1 MTLFSVPRVASL
13 CALLIRVVNAQLD
26 AQHVLG
32 DLSFN
37 TTTSSAECE
46 SACSSIYTL
55 LGPDKVF
62 TYPSIPTEL
71 LTGPGGYF
79 SVQQQETIPVCHVL
93 PSSASDVSGVV
104 NIIGNHECI
113 FAVKSG
119 GHAQFSG
126 SSSAPGGITLDLRNL
141 NGLALVNDSDGVTTA
156 QIGTGN
162 RWGNVYDFIGP
173 KNITVT
179 GGRDSDVGVG
189 GFLLGGGISFISRR
203 YGWGCDNVRNYEVVL
218 ANGSIAQINQRT
230 SPDLY
235 WALRGGGNN
244 FGVVTRFD
252 LETYPSFPLWGGTAI
267 SMLSDIKPTLAR
279 LGLSRSFT
287 LTKFSIISSA
297 VDLINDLVC
306 KFGYC
311 TSIPQFASLLSQ
323 MATDSENDHYA
334 QGYGFLFL
342 LPHTKTYFTGVQLHH
357 GQALEAETAHAY
369 RAFRDLKTVYG
380 TLRVSD
386 VSDFG
391 KEFTSYSPQG
401 MR

>member
-1 MTLFSVPRVASL
+1 MALSSIPRVALL
-13 CALLIRVVNAQLD
+13 CVLLIRVNAQLD
-26 AQHVLG
+26 AQYVLG
-32 DLSFN
+32 DLSLN
-37 TTTSSAECE
+37 ATTSSTDCE
-46 SACSSIYTL
+46 TACSSIHTL

-79 SVQQQETIPVCHVL
+79 SAQQQETIPACHVL
-93 PSSASDVSGVV
+93 PSSASEVSDVV
-104 NIIGNHECI
+104 NIIRNHECI

-126 SSSAPGGITLDLRNL
+126 SSSAPGGITLDLRDL
-141 NGLALVNDSDGVTTA
+141 NGLALINDSDGATIA
-156 QIGTGN
+156 QVGTGN
-162 RWGNVYDFIGP
+162 RWGNVYDFMDS
-173 KNITVT
+173 KNITVA

-230 SPDLY
+230 RPDLY

-252 LETYPSFPLWGGTAI
+252 LETFPSFSSWGGSAAF
-267 SMLSDIKPTLAR
+267 MLSDVKTTLAR
-279 LGLSRSFT
+279 LGFSRSFT
-287 LTKFSIISSA
+287 ITKSSIISSA
-297 VDLINDLVC
+297 VDLINSIVC

-311 TSIPQFASLLSQ
+311 ISIPQFASLVSQ
-323 MATDSENDHYA
+323 LATDAENDRDAH
-334 QGYGFLFL
+334 GFGFLFMVRE
-342 LPHTKTYFTGVQLHH
+342 TKTYMAGVELYH
-357 GQALEAETAHAY
+357 GQALEAQTPNAY
-369 RAFRDLKTVYG
+369 RVFRNLKPVYS
-380 TLRVSD
+380 TLRASNLG
-386 VSDFG
+386 DFA
-391 KEFTSYSPQG
+391 KELTRYSPQG